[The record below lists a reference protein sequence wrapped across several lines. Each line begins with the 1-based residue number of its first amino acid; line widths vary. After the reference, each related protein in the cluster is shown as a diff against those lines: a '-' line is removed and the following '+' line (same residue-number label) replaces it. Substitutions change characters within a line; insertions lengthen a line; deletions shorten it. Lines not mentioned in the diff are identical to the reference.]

1 MNAARQSRASEF
13 NYQLSIINYPFATE
27 NKMPKM
33 KTNSSVKKRFSMTAT
48 GQIKTGSSGH
58 NHFLRKKT
66 KRANVKGRKVSY
78 MNDNHAAQ
86 VKLMAPYGLKK

>member
-1 MNAARQSRASEF
+1 
-13 NYQLSIINYPFATE
+13 
-27 NKMPKM
+27 MPKM

-48 GQIKTGSSGH
+48 GKIKTGSSGH

-66 KRANVKGRKVSY
+66 KRANVAGRKVSY
-78 MNDNHAAQ
+78 MNDAHAAS